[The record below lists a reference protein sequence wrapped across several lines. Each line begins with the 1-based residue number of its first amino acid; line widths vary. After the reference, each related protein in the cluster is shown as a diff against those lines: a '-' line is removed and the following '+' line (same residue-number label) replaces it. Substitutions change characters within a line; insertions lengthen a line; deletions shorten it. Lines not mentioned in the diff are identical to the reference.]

1 MTMRYGKTLI
11 ALSSLVAAAGA
22 HAQAP
27 ALLHGGSVETRSA
40 GSDLGAAIRS
50 AAGART
56 EPVWI
61 AWAVPI
67 APEPGDACCF
77 SGDLRH
83 RGGRGCRLDGRSLS
97 YNIGNNDPRVVP
109 SEELVVYERFE
120 GGAASKVRAFSGDC
134 PVEAGAERVVWLDDV
149 QAEQSVAYLARQAR
163 ELPQDDG
170 PGDDALL
177 ALALH
182 GDKSADVELIALA
195 GPKSPMDV
203 REDAIFWLGQ
213 ARGRRG
219 YQELAR
225 MADSETDAHILG
237 KVAFSLSQSPVD
249 EAGGKLEKLAFEH
262 RDPEVREEAI
272 FWAGQRDGD
281 DMAAKLK
288 RAAQQDPAL
297 EVRKKAVF
305 ALSQLDDGGG
315 TTALLDLLRHGRET
329 EIRKE
334 ALFWL
339 GQSDDPRAIE
349 SLEALLLKK

>member
-1 MTMRYGKTLI
+1 MTLRYGKI
-11 ALSSLVAAAGA
+11 FSALSSLLLAAAA

-27 ALLHGGSVETRSA
+27 TQLQGTGIETRSA
-40 GSDLGAAIRS
+40 ASDLGAAIRS
-50 AAGART
+50 AVGGRG
-56 EPVWI
+56 ERVWI

-67 APEPGDACCF
+67 NPEQGDACCW

-83 RGGRGCRLDGRSLS
+83 RGGRGCRLDGRSTS
-97 YNIGNNDPRVVP
+97 YNIGNNDPRIVP
-109 SEELVVYERFE
+109 SEDLVVYERFE
-120 GGAASKVRAFSGDC
+120 GGTASKVRAFSGNC

-149 QAEQSVAYLARQAR
+149 QPEQSVAYLARQAR
-163 ELPQDDG
+163 DRRQDGG
-170 PGDDALL
+170 PADNALV

-182 GDKSADVELIALA
+182 ADASADTELIDMASR
-195 GPKSPMDV
+195 KSPMDL

-219 YQELAR
+219 YKELAR
-225 MADSETDAHILG
+225 IADTETDAHILG
-237 KVAFSLSQSPVD
+237 KVAFSLSQCSVA
-249 EAGGKLEKLAFEH
+249 EAGARLEQLAFEH
-262 RDPEVREEAI
+262 RDSEVREEAI
-272 FWAGQRDGD
+272 FWAGQRGGD

-288 RAAQQDPAL
+288 RAAQQDPDF

-315 TTALLDLLRHGRET
+315 TDALLDLVRHGRET

-349 SLEALLLKK
+349 TLEALLLKK